1 MTSPQRSIL
10 AIPVNLLKK
19 CPQRTIMDLMEI
31 VNNGYDKQVVKY
43 GIVQTPRIHEVNTF
57 FGDLGLDID
66 DCIMYIMVDNVNDVM
81 EGLISTGNVDGY
93 EWYDIKE
100 TLPFKFSTDNVK
112 STLAYRP
119 LPQDKYPNSYEITG
133 FTSFGKGCGLKTF
146 EITLSDFKRRF
157 NNCKKLIIKVI
168 VEHELVSYYEKK
180 LGFVELDRVLQKK
193 SELQSSGFEE
203 SFMVSRDFHV
213 SSMVRTI

>member
-1 MTSPQRSIL
+1 MTNPQRSIL
-10 AIPVNLLKK
+10 AIPVNLLRE
-19 CPQRTIMDLMEI
+19 CPANTIMDLMTI

-43 GIVQTPRIHEVNTF
+43 GIVQTPRIHEVTTF
-57 FGDLGLDID
+57 FGDLGIDID
-66 DCIMYIMVDNVNDVM
+66 DCILYVMVDDVNDVVP
-81 EGLISTGNVDGY
+81 GLLSSGTVGGY
-93 EWYDIKE
+93 KWYDIKE
-100 TLPFKFSTDNVK
+100 ILPFKFSTENVK

-119 LPQDKYPNSYEITG
+119 LPQDKYSDSYEITG

-146 EITLSDFKRRF
+146 EHTLSDFKQRY
-157 NNCKKLIIKVI
+157 NDCKKLVIKVI
-168 VEHELVSYYEKK
+168 VEHELVSYYEQK